1 MGVIDDH
8 SDATF
13 ARPGCPAQNSAPICG
28 GRQARIFGSR
38 VTGAARRASD
48 IDLAIS
54 APDMSVAEWHDLCE
68 ALENAPI
75 IYELDIVREEDV
87 PR

>member
-1 MGVIDDH
+1 
-8 SDATF
+8 
-13 ARPGCPAQNSAPICG
+13 
-28 GRQARIFGSR
+28 
-38 VTGAARRASD
+38 
-48 IDLAIS
+48 
-54 APDMSVAEWHDLCE
+54 MSVAEWHDLCE